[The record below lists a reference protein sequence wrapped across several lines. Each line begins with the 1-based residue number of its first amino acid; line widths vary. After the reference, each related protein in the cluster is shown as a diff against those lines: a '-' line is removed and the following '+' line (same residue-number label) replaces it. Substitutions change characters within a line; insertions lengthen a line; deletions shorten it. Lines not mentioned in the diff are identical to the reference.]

1 MISDFHT
8 HNPNAD
14 NAIINAEPH
23 NFAPLPGKFYS
34 VGIHPWSNQCTLT
47 DVKRLVALSSHPQ
60 VVAIGEAGIDL
71 AKSALPLDEQR
82 RLLIF
87 HALLAERRKLPL
99 IIHCVRASH
108 IIAELLK
115 ELKPSVPWI
124 IHGFRYNAAVAAS
137 LLRFPC
143 VKLSFGEHFNP
154 EALRATPAHRR
165 LAETDCS
172 LLSIAEI
179 LTLHACAL
187 TPPHP

>member
-1 MISDFHT
+1 M
-8 HNPNAD
+8 
-14 NAIINAEPH
+14 
-23 NFAPLPGKFYS
+23 
-34 VGIHPWSNQCTLT
+34 
-47 DVKRLVALSSHPQ
+47 
-60 VVAIGEAGIDL
+60 
-71 AKSALPLDEQR
+71 
-82 RLLIF
+82 
-87 HALLAERRKLPL
+87 
-99 IIHCVRASH
+99 RASH

-179 LTLHACAL
+179 LTLHARTL
-187 TPPHP
+187 TPPHPYHCPH

>member
-34 VGIHPWSNQCTLT
+34 VGIHPWSNQCTLA

-115 ELKPSVPWI
+115 KLKPSVP
-124 IHGFRYNAAVAAS
+124 
-137 LLRFPC
+137 
-143 VKLSFGEHFNP
+143 
-154 EALRATPAHRR
+154 
-165 LAETDCS
+165 
-172 LLSIAEI
+172 
-179 LTLHACAL
+179 
-187 TPPHP
+187 